1 MSFFGAVNI
10 KCSRKMKF
18 TKDEA
23 LEKLKGIL
31 TNGGKKPL
39 RMSEQSMERQ
49 LETLMPLLADDE
61 TGLDDFIGK
70 VKASFEVMNSNA
82 ESDNSAFVRKWKA
95 EHPEGND
102 DKDGKGGKPAANEG
116 EDNELKKLLDR
127 VNELERRNKEVET
140 EKTISQKRRE
150 IKRKLKDKGVE
161 SDEWC
166 DMILSEIQIGED
178 TDSDAKADSLVKLY
192 NKQQSTIPFNVG
204 PLGASGKQGDMKT
217 MFDDIKPIVN
227 GGKAPEK

>member
-1 MSFFGAVNI
+1 
-10 KCSRKMKF
+10 MKF
-18 TKDEA
+18 TQDEA

-39 RMSEQSMERQ
+39 RMSEQSIVRQ
-49 LETLMPLLADDE
+49 LETLTPLLADDE

-95 EHPEGND
+95 EHPEAPEG
-102 DKDGKGGKPAANEG
+102 KDGKPAAASAAADGKNDG
-116 EDNELKKLLDR
+116 LKELLDR
-127 VNELERRNKEVET
+127 VQELERRNKEVET
-140 EKTISQKRRE
+140 EKTLSQKRRE
-150 IKRKLKDKGVE
+150 IKRKLKEKGVE

-178 TDSDAKADSLVKLY
+178 TDSDTKADSLVKLY

-217 MFDDIKPIVN
+217 IFDDIKPIVN
-227 GGKAPEK
+227 GGKSPEK